1 MRDRADLATIALD
14 ASTHAVGVSAS
25 SLEVYGCDMARTA
38 IKRTNINLE
47 TDLVDAAAHVLGT
60 SRTTDTVHA
69 ALRAV
74 VDRDA
79 RARLARRDFPD
90 LTPQALEA
98 LRASAPALR

>member
-1 MRDRADLATIALD
+1 MLSR
-14 ASTHAVGVSAS
+14 
-25 SLEVYGCDMARTA
+25 MARTA

-60 SRTTDTVHA
+60 NRTTDTVHA

-79 RARLARRDFPD
+79 RAHLARRDFPD
-90 LTPQALEA
+90 LTPEALKE
-98 LRASAPALR
+98 LRASDLAPR